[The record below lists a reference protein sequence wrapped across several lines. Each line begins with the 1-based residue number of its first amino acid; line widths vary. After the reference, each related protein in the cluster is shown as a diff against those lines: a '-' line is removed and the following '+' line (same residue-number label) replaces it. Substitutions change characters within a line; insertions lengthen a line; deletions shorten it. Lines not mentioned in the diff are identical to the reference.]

1 MSTTPQA
8 RPTAPSTAAS
18 APRVVGLVCDWAV
31 ATSGIAD
38 AAGRLLAHP
47 SVTIIRVP
55 CSGFI
60 RPAWLEDTLKAGADG
75 VFVVGCP
82 YGDCLNREGNY
93 LMRER
98 VDQLQRRLARRKI
111 PAERLAMLAHGLHD
125 VEAFLAGVGAFLK
138 RLQALAAPAAP
149 AAAPRPAR
157 PAQAAAP
164 ASQPASPPSQA
175 EEGA

>member
-1 MSTTPQA
+1 MSTAPQA
-8 RPTAPSTAAS
+8 KTTAPGWQ
-18 APRVVGLVCDWAV
+18 PKVVGFVCDWAV
-31 ATSGIAD
+31 ATAEIAD
-38 AAGRLLAHP
+38 ASGRLKAYP
-47 SVTIIRVP
+47 SVTLIRVP

-111 PAERLAMLAHGLHD
+111 PAERLGMLAHGLHD
-125 VEAFLAGVGAFLK
+125 VNEFLAEVATFVK
-138 RLQALAAPAAP
+138 RLVVHGPPVPPA
-149 AAAPRPAR
+149 RPAR
-157 PAQAAAP
+157 PAPAA
-164 ASQPASPPSQA
+164 QPVQA
-175 EEGA
+175 EESGS